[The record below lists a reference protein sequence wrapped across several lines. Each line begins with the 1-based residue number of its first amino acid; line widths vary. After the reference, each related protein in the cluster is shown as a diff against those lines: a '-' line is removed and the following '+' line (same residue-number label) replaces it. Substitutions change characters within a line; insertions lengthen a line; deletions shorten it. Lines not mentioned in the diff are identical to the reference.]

1 MKKAKTSSGIT
12 KQQMAIGLSGLESKV
27 IHRIDVKIERATSE
41 LKEYIDVKTQETNDY
56 IDLKNELL
64 LSDFRDIFADRTAQH
79 DDKLANH
86 DHRLKRVEHK
96 VGLFL

>member
-1 MKKAKTSSGIT
+1 MKKMKTSSVSKPAT
-12 KQQMAIGLSGLESKV
+12 QKQLATGLSGLESKM
-27 IHRIDVKIERATSE
+27 DVKIENATSE